1 MKSSEIIDERKQ
13 LEETA
18 AKRKEFLDSVIKD
31 SDEQIKSLLLEAQSI
46 RSSTTG
52 SINSVTSTRLKA
64 KAKAAAAVKK
74 AELHKQRIEIE
85 SRSALRIEEEELVL
99 ARRKRSEKPGSKRY
113 AWTKRQ
119 RSR

>member
-1 MKSSEIIDERKQ
+1 MKSSEIIDERKL

-18 AKRKEFLDSVIKD
+18 AKCKEFLGIVIKD

-52 SINSVTSTRLKA
+52 SINSVTSTRLQA

-74 AELHKQRIEIE
+74 GRVA
-85 SRSALRIEEEELVL
+85 
-99 ARRKRSEKPGSKRY
+99 
-113 AWTKRQ
+113 
-119 RSR
+119 

>member
-1 MKSSEIIDERKQ
+1 MKSSKIIEERKL

-18 AKRKEFLDSVIKD
+18 AKCKEILDSVIKD
-31 SDEQIKSLLLEAQSI
+31 SDEQIKSLLWEAQSI

-74 AELHKQRIEIE
+74 GRVA
-85 SRSALRIEEEELVL
+85 
-99 ARRKRSEKPGSKRY
+99 
-113 AWTKRQ
+113 
-119 RSR
+119 